1 MRILITNNTLAT
13 RAGSELY
20 VRDLAI
26 ELLRRGHEPI
36 AYSPL
41 LGAVAEDLRAATVP
55 VTDDLRSIRRRPDV
69 IHGQHHLETMT
80 ALAHFHDVPAINV
93 CHGWM
98 PWQEIPLQHP
108 RIRNYVAVDD
118 TVRDRLVIEHGIHE
132 SDVRV
137 ILNFVDLN
145 RFARRAAL
153 PEVPKRALIFSNAA
167 TNVNFAPVVRDVCDA
182 RGVAVDL
189 VGFAAGNAMD
199 RPEDLLQRYDIVFA
213 RGRAAIEA
221 MATGAAVIVAD
232 PQGVGG
238 MVTSARYADFRS
250 RNFGIRTFRHPLNR
264 KVLAREIAAYD
275 RADAGRVTD
284 RIRAEADLQ
293 RAVDAYLE
301 IYADS
306 IEASRGREVDP
317 VTELRATGDY
327 LRWLSRQTK
336 RPGFVEWVEL
346 NNRCQS
352 LLLQLRVLQKS
363 EGQLRRQLS
372 GGSPNETE
380 SAALSNDLDEGT
392 DFSVEPE
399 DGREALGREILTL
412 RSRIAGY
419 ESSPFIRLRDRLYGL
434 PPLVW
439 TYRMLRRR
447 R

>member
-41 LGAVAEDLRAATVP
+41 LGAVAEDLRSATVP
-55 VTDDLRSIRRRPDV
+55 VTDDLRSIRRRPDI

-80 ALAHFHDVPAINV
+80 ALAQFPGVPAINV

-108 RIRNYVAVDD
+108 RIRRYVAVDE
-118 TVRDRLVIEHGIHE
+118 TVRDRLVLEHGIDE
-132 SDVRV
+132 SNVRV
-137 ILNFVDLN
+137 VLNFVDLK

-167 TNVNFAPVVRDVCDA
+167 TNTNFGPVA
-182 RGVAVDL
+182 REACEALGIAVDL

-199 RPEDLLQRYDIVFA
+199 QPEDSLQRYDIVFA

-221 MATGAAVIVAD
+221 MATGAAVIIAD

-238 MVTSARYADFRS
+238 MVTSARYAELRS

-264 KVLAREIAAYD
+264 KVLTREIAAYD

-284 RIRAEADLQ
+284 RIRADADLQ
-293 RAVDAYLE
+293 AAVDTYLE
-301 IYADS
+301 IYAEC
-306 IEASRGREVDP
+306 IEGSRGLEVDP
-317 VTELRATGDY
+317 ETELRAASDY

-352 LLLQLRVLQKS
+352 LLLQLEVLQKS
-363 EGQLRRQLS
+363 EGQLKRRLS
-372 GGSPNETE
+372 EASADESG
-380 SAALSNDLDEGT
+380 SAALSGRQEEA

-399 DGREALGREILTL
+399 DGRAALGREILTL
-412 RSRIAGY
+412 RDRIAGY

-439 TYRMLRRR
+439 TYRLLRRR